1 MKNSAVIAVILAFAL
16 LCTTAEAIGLGV
28 APASFVVEDTLKG
41 GTYERML
48 TVYNTGNESGEFTF
62 TAEGVGKGW
71 ISFYDVNNPDKV
83 ITAVTI
89 PGNDRVKVLV
99 RFEIPDD
106 LANGDYSTTI
116 YATSVPETE
125 APEGAIAQAVIRI
138 PSKVVIQVTG
148 TQNLKGAVNSITT
161 TDTEVGNLQR
171 IKVVFQNEGNVIA
184 KPEIA
189 VCITKNGEPA
199 DRFVH
204 SETGVKPGKKDTI
217 SVFRNTTDRQPG
229 DYVTEVSVSLGE
241 ALLATQ
247 DLPFKVMPFGSLTRQ
262 GVLQSIS
269 IEGEPLVN
277 RMLKVVADFDNTGE
291 IDTMAKFKGELQR
304 DGSLLDVLESEEMFI
319 AVGESGKLTAY
330 YKILE
335 PGSYEIT
342 GRVLYAGKKT
352 DGKEVA
358 FDVPITELETKAES
372 KGAPGFGAV
381 LFMVAITVSIL
392 LFRRNTNKR
401 RLE

>member
-1 MKNSAVIAVILAFAL
+1 MKNSAIVAVILAFAL

-28 APASFVVEDTLKG
+28 APASFVVEDALKG

-62 TAEGVGKGW
+62 AAEGAGNGW

-83 ITAVTI
+83 ITTVTI
-89 PGNDRVKVLV
+89 PRNDRVKVLV

-116 YATSVPETE
+116 YAMSVPETE
-125 APEGAIAQAVIRI
+125 ASEGAVAHAVIRI

-148 TQNLKGAVNSITT
+148 TQILKGTVENIKV
-161 TDTEVGNLQR
+161 TDTEIGHPLKIQVEFR
-171 IKVVFQNEGNVIA
+171 NEGNVIA

-189 VCITKNGEPA
+189 VAITKNGEPV

-217 SVFRNTTDRQPG
+217 TVLWNTSDRQPC
-229 DYVTEVSVSLGE
+229 DYVAEVSVSLGE

-247 DLPFKVMPFGSLTRQ
+247 NLPFKVLPFGSLTRQ

-319 AVGESGKLTAY
+319 EVGESGKLTAY
-330 YKILE
+330 YKLTE
-335 PGSYEIT
+335 SGSYAIN
-342 GRVLYAGKKT
+342 GRILYAGKTT
-352 DGKEVA
+352 DPKEVS
-358 FDVPITELETKAES
+358 FDVPDVGPNTQGS
-372 KGAPGFGAV
+372 KVPGFGAV
-381 LFMVAITVSIL
+381 LTMIAVGSLFLLRKVIIL
-392 LFRRNTNKR
+392 KR
-401 RLE
+401 R